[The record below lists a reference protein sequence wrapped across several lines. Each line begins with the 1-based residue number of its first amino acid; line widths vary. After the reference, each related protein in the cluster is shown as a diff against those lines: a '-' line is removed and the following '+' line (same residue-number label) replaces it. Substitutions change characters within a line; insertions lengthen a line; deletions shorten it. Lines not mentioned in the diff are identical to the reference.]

1 MRKSIYF
8 IGTRVRERRK
18 EKCWTQKEL
27 AQRVGTSY
35 KYISHVENGIKFPS
49 LEMLV
54 CLARELEVSLDYLV
68 SAELLSQSETER
80 DVVQQ
85 LWPDCSPDEYA
96 FVVELIQFVQSGM
109 KKHKLVS
116 E

>member
-8 IGTRVRERRK
+8 IGTRMKERRK
-18 EKCWTQKEL
+18 EKGWTQKEL

-68 SAELLSQSETER
+68 SAELLSQSEK
-80 DVVQQ
+80 DSDMVQQ
-85 LWPDCSPDEYA
+85 LWPDCSPEEYA

-109 KKHKLVS
+109 KKHGL
-116 E
+116 

>member
-8 IGTRVRERRK
+8 IGTRVKERRK
-18 EKCWTQKEL
+18 EKCWTQRDL

-68 SAELLSQSETER
+68 GAELLSQSQKEM
-80 DVVQQ
+80 DMVQE
-85 LWPDCSPDEYA
+85 LWPDCSPEEHA
-96 FVVELIQFVQSGM
+96 FMVELIQFVQLGM
-109 KKHKLVS
+109 KKHGIVL